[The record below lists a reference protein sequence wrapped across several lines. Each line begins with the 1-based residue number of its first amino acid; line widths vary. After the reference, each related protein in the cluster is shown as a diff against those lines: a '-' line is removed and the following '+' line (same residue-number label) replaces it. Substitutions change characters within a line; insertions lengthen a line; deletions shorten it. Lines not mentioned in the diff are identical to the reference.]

1 MTQSTPRTRLMVR
14 VLLKAATRSVNHRRF
29 PMTELHAGITT
40 PQYTCIS
47 KPLDDHDIAW
57 FTKNMG
63 FSREQLFRYWLAGA
77 KLIKPNDEILGEI
90 VETLLDV
97 EQDDDPPERCFISA
111 FNCESDGGL
120 HVNFAR
126 RDADGRWNFNVF
138 RRDRAMARQQADQ
151 AVAK

>member
-1 MTQSTPRTRLMVR
+1 
-14 VLLKAATRSVNHRRF
+14 
-29 PMTELHAGITT
+29 MTELHAGITT

-47 KPLDDHDIAW
+47 KPLDDYDIAW

-77 KLIKPNDEILGEI
+77 KLIKPNYEILEEI
-90 VETLLDV
+90 EEMLLDLMR
-97 EQDDDPPERCFISA
+97 DDEPGNCFISA

-120 HVNFAR
+120 YVNFAR

-138 RRDRAMARQQADQ
+138 RRDRTVAQQQAD
-151 AVAK
+151 AAAAK